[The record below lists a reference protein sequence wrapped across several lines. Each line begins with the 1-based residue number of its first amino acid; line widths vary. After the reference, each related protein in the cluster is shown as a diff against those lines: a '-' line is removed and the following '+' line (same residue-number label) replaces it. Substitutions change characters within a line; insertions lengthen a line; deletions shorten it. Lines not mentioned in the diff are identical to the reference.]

1 MLSSIRTST
10 PLLLSTAFLLMGVGL
25 LHTHIALQGR
35 TLGFSVAMIGVLT
48 SAYYAGFLVGTYTV
62 PRLTHRIGHIRTF
75 AFCTALVTLVVLVQA
90 LDPAYGVWLVLRVLQ
105 GLLLVGLYAIIESW
119 LNAAAE
125 PAQRSSVFA
134 IYMMVNLGA
143 SAVAQQFLRIRGEG
157 FVLFGVVVATI
168 IGVLVERLIL
178 RPMVGE
184 NPISIIMVTIGLS
197 ALLNAV
203 VQAFYGT
210 APKRQPNILPRG
222 SLDILG
228 ASVPINR
235 LVAIVIA
242 GIVLT
247 AFTIFFRK
255 SRHGIAMRAV
265 ADDQQAAMTMGI
277 SVRRIFALA
286 WALAAVS
293 ALIAGILVAD
303 ISAVDQNIA
312 AFGLLVFP
320 VVILG
325 GLDSVPGC
333 IVGGLVI
340 GLLKQFTAGY
350 LDPGL
355 ATVIPYIALVLILLV
370 RPYGIFGETR
380 IERV

>member
-1 MLSSIRTST
+1 MSTFINQLAYGLADGSI
-10 PLLLSTAFLLMGVGL
+10 L
-25 LHTHIALQGR
+25 ALAA
-35 TLGFSVAMIGVLT
+35 LGFVLIYKATGV
-48 SAYYAGFLVGTYTV
+48 
-62 PRLTHRIGHIRTF
+62 INF
-75 AFCTALVTLVVLVQA
+75 A
-90 LDPAYGVWLVLRVLQ
+90 Q
-105 GLLLVGLYAIIESW
+105 GEFLLVGA
-119 LNAAAE
+119 
-125 PAQRSSVFA
+125 
-134 IYMMVNLGA
+134 YMFYTAFVVMDLPLV
-143 SAVAQQFLRIRGEG
+143 VA
-157 FVLFGVVVATI
+157 VLFGVVVATL

-197 ALLNAV
+197 SLLKAL

-210 APKRQPNILPRG
+210 SPKSQPHLLPRG
-222 SLDILG
+222 SVDILG

-235 LVAIVIA
+235 LAAILIA
-242 GIVLT
+242 AIVLT
-247 AFTIFFRK
+247 AFTVFFRK

-277 SVRRIFALA
+277 SVRRIFAMA

-293 ALIAGILVAD
+293 ALIAGVLVGD
-303 ISAVDQNIA
+303 ISAVDNNIA

-325 GLDSVPGC
+325 GLDSVPGT
-333 IVGGLVI
+333 IIGGLTI

-355 ATVIPYIALVLILLV
+355 ATVIPYIVLVLILLV